1 MIENYFT
8 SASAFFL
15 FLPQAL
21 RRYAHHTFFSLFNPF
36 YRHYQT
42 LTVAILLRA
51 VLTPFS
57 TSDKAICG
65 ESSPLPGFIPRSV
78 PLSNFLYSL
87 KDIFYLKEII

>member
-8 SASAFFL
+8 SASAFFPL
-15 FLPQAL
+15 SASGIEQI
-21 RRYAHHTFFSLFNPF
+21 RTSYFFSLFNPF

-87 KDIFYLKEII
+87 KDIFYLK